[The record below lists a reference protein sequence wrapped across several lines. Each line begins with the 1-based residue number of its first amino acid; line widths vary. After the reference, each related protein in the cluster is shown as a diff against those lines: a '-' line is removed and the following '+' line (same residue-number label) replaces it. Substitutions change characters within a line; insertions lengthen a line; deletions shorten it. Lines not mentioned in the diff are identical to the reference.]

1 MKNNKHKILALKYRP
16 KNFEELI
23 GQDIIVQTIIN
34 SIKLDKLPNAYLLT
48 GIRGTGKTTLAR
60 LIAKA
65 LNCNKDF
72 LKEENCNCSHCEEI
86 TNSKHLDVLEID
98 AASNTGIDHVRSLI
112 ESSQYNPTSAKYKII
127 ILDEVHMLS
136 KQAFNGLLKTLE
148 EPPLHLK
155 FIFATTEVKKIPV
168 TIVSRCQRFDLHR
181 VSIEILFDNLKKISK
196 IENGKISDEAL
207 KLIAKAAEG
216 SVRDSLSLLDRTLV
230 DQHIMEKEIDE
241 PFVRKMLGIA
251 NRSKILELIHYIFQG
266 DQKKS
271 ITQLREMINEGI
283 EPANLLNDFLEITYF
298 ILQKKNLGNFDSNL
312 SISDSEIDMINL
324 ISKDVDT
331 STLIIFWQFVLKG
344 LDELSIVSNPI
355 LSLEMMVIRL
365 IHLKDMPSY
374 EGILDLINKSS
385 LKNDNDNV
393 ITEKYTKLDINE
405 KNEIN
410 KISKDQ
416 IKNSLQTKPELEL
429 TNPKKLTEDKNQEH
443 ISSFED
449 LIKLSSIKKEVEL
462 KYDLEKNVNLIKFS
476 EGKIDIGFN
485 ENLGKNFVRNLS
497 EKLLTWTGK
506 RWVITLT
513 KATGQKTFL
522 ERQSIMAEQLLV
534 KEKKGE
540 VYKKFKNIFPDGELI
555 GISKKEKI
563 MKDFS
568 DLITQ
573 AKKMQEKMKETQESL
588 KKIEVEGVS
597 GGNSVKIIMNGDGE
611 LKKIFLDDILMNESK
626 EIVEDLIV
634 AAHNDAKSKL
644 KKKTS
649 EEILKI
655 TGGVDLPPNFKFPF
669 Q

>member
-23 GQDIIVQTIIN
+23 GQDAIVQTIVN

-48 GIRGTGKTTLAR
+48 GIRGVGKTTTAR

-65 LNCNKDF
+65 INCNKNF
-72 LKEENCNCSHCEEI
+72 ILREKCNSNEYCHCEEI
-86 TNSKHLDVLEID
+86 RNSNHLDVLEMD
-98 AASNTGIDHVRSLI
+98 AASRTGIDDVRELI
-112 ESSQYNPTSAKYKII
+112 ESSRYNPTSAKYKIFI
-127 ILDEVHMLS
+127 IDEVHMLS
-136 KQAFNGLLKTLE
+136 RQAFNGLLKTLE
-148 EPPLHLK
+148 EPPPHLK

-168 TIVSRCQRFDLHR
+168 TIISRCQRFDLHR
-181 VSIEILFDNLKKISK
+181 VSIKILFDNLKKISK
-196 IENGKISDEAL
+196 IENGKISDGAL

-230 DQHIMEKEIDE
+230 DQHITEKEIDE

-271 ITQLREMINEGI
+271 IKQLREMINEGI
-283 EPANLLNDFLEITYF
+283 ESANLLNDFLEIIYF
-298 ILQKKNLGNFDSNL
+298 ILQKKSLGNFDSDL

-331 STLIIFWQFVLKG
+331 STLIIFWQFILKG

-355 LSLEMMVIRL
+355 LSLEMMVVRL

-374 EGILDLINKSS
+374 EGILDSISKSN
-385 LKNDNDNV
+385 LKNNNDNV
-393 ITEKYTKLDINE
+393 ITEKYTKVDINE

-416 IKNSLQTKPELEL
+416 IKNTLQTKPELGS
-429 TNPKKLTEDKNQEH
+429 TNPNKLIEEKNLEH
-443 ISSFED
+443 IPSFED

-462 KYDLEKNVNLIKFS
+462 KHDLEKNVNLIKFS

-485 ENLGKNFVRNLS
+485 ENLGKNFVRSLS

-506 RWVITLT
+506 RWLITLT
-513 KATGQKTFL
+513 KASGQKTFS
-522 ERQSIMAEQLLV
+522 ERQSIMAEQLLE

-555 GISKKEKI
+555 
-563 MKDFS
+563 
-568 DLITQ
+568 
-573 AKKMQEKMKETQESL
+573 
-588 KKIEVEGVS
+588 
-597 GGNSVKIIMNGDGE
+597 
-611 LKKIFLDDILMNESK
+611 
-626 EIVEDLIV
+626 
-634 AAHNDAKSKL
+634 
-644 KKKTS
+644 
-649 EEILKI
+649 EILKK
-655 TGGVDLPPNFKFPF
+655 D
-669 Q
+669 

>member
-23 GQDIIVQTIIN
+23 GQDAIVQTIVN

-48 GIRGTGKTTLAR
+48 GIRGVGKTTTAR

-65 LNCNKDF
+65 INCKKNFILREK
-72 LKEENCNCSHCEEI
+72 CNSNEYCHCEEI
-86 TNSKHLDVLEID
+86 RNSNHLDVLEMD
-98 AASNTGIDHVRSLI
+98 AASRTGIDDVRELI
-112 ESSQYNPTSAKYKII
+112 ESSRYNPTSAKYKIFI
-127 ILDEVHMLS
+127 IDEVHMLS

-148 EPPLHLK
+148 EPPPHLK

-168 TIVSRCQRFDLHR
+168 TIISRCQRFDLHR
-181 VSIEILFDNLKKISK
+181 VSIEILFNNLKKISK
-196 IENGKISDEAL
+196 IENGKISDGAL

-230 DQHIMEKEIDE
+230 DQHITEKEIDE

-271 ITQLREMINEGI
+271 IKQLREMINEGI
-283 EPANLLNDFLEITYF
+283 EPANLLNDFLEIIYF
-298 ILQKKNLGNFDSNL
+298 ILQKKSLGNFDSNL

-324 ISKDVDT
+324 ISKDVDI
-331 STLIIFWQFVLKG
+331 STLIIFWQFILKG

-355 LSLEMMVIRL
+355 LSLEMMVVRL

-374 EGILDLINKSS
+374 EGILDSINKSN
-385 LKNDNDNV
+385 LKNDNGNV
-393 ITEKYTKLDINE
+393 ISEKYTKVDIKE

-416 IKNSLQTKPELEL
+416 IKNTLQTKPELGS
-429 TNPKKLTEDKNQEH
+429 TNPKKLIEEKNLEH

-462 KYDLEKNVNLIKFS
+462 KHDLEKNVNLIKFS

-506 RWVITLT
+506 RWLITLT
-513 KATGQKTFL
+513 KASGQKTFS
-522 ERQSIMAEQLLV
+522 ERQSIMAEQLLE

-540 VYKKFKNIFPDGELI
+540 VCKKFKNIFPDGELI
-555 GISKKEKI
+555 
-563 MKDFS
+563 
-568 DLITQ
+568 
-573 AKKMQEKMKETQESL
+573 
-588 KKIEVEGVS
+588 
-597 GGNSVKIIMNGDGE
+597 
-611 LKKIFLDDILMNESK
+611 
-626 EIVEDLIV
+626 
-634 AAHNDAKSKL
+634 
-644 KKKTS
+644 
-649 EEILKI
+649 EILKK
-655 TGGVDLPPNFKFPF
+655 D
-669 Q
+669 

>member
-23 GQDIIVQTIIN
+23 GQDAIVQTIVN

-48 GIRGTGKTTLAR
+48 GIRGVGKTTTAR

-65 LNCNKDF
+65 INCKKNFILREK
-72 LKEENCNCSHCEEI
+72 CNSNEYCHCEEI
-86 TNSKHLDVLEID
+86 RNSNHLDVLEMD
-98 AASNTGIDHVRSLI
+98 AASRTGIDDVRELI
-112 ESSQYNPTSAKYKII
+112 ESSRYNPTSAKYKIFI
-127 ILDEVHMLS
+127 IDEVHMLS
-136 KQAFNGLLKTLE
+136 RQAFNGLLKTLE
-148 EPPLHLK
+148 EPPPHLK

-168 TIVSRCQRFDLHR
+168 TIISRCQRFDLHR

-196 IENGKISDEAL
+196 IENGKISDGAL

-230 DQHIMEKEIDE
+230 DQHITEKEIDE

-271 ITQLREMINEGI
+271 IKQLREMINEGI
-283 EPANLLNDFLEITYF
+283 EPANLLNDFLEIIYF
-298 ILQKKNLGNFDSNL
+298 ILQKKSLGNFDSNL

-324 ISKDVDT
+324 ISKDVDI
-331 STLIIFWQFVLKG
+331 STLIIFWQFILKG

-355 LSLEMMVIRL
+355 LSLEMMVVRL

-374 EGILDLINKSS
+374 EGILDSINKSN

-393 ITEKYTKLDINE
+393 ITEKYTKVDINE
-405 KNEIN
+405 KSEIN

-416 IKNSLQTKPELEL
+416 IKNTLQTKPELGS
-429 TNPKKLTEDKNQEH
+429 TNPNKLIEEKNLEH

-462 KYDLEKNVNLIKFS
+462 KHDLEKNVNLIKFS

-506 RWVITLT
+506 RWLITLT
-513 KATGQKTFL
+513 KASGQKTFS
-522 ERQSIMAEQLLV
+522 ERQSIMAEQLLE

-540 VYKKFKNIFPDGELI
+540 VCKKFKNIFPDGELI
-555 GISKKEKI
+555 
-563 MKDFS
+563 
-568 DLITQ
+568 
-573 AKKMQEKMKETQESL
+573 
-588 KKIEVEGVS
+588 
-597 GGNSVKIIMNGDGE
+597 
-611 LKKIFLDDILMNESK
+611 
-626 EIVEDLIV
+626 
-634 AAHNDAKSKL
+634 
-644 KKKTS
+644 
-649 EEILKI
+649 EILKK
-655 TGGVDLPPNFKFPF
+655 D
-669 Q
+669 

>member
-23 GQDIIVQTIIN
+23 GQDAIVQTIVN

-48 GIRGTGKTTLAR
+48 GIRGVGKTTTAR

-65 LNCNKDF
+65 INCKKNFILREK
-72 LKEENCNCSHCEEI
+72 CNSNEYCHCEEI
-86 TNSKHLDVLEID
+86 RNSNHLDVLEMD
-98 AASNTGIDHVRSLI
+98 AASRTGIDDVRELI
-112 ESSQYNPTSAKYKII
+112 ESSRYNPTSAKYKIFI
-127 ILDEVHMLS
+127 IDEVHMLS

-148 EPPLHLK
+148 EPPPHLK

-168 TIVSRCQRFDLHR
+168 TIISRCQRFDLHR
-181 VSIEILFDNLKKISK
+181 VSIKILFDNLKKISK
-196 IENGKISDEAL
+196 IENGKISDGAL

-230 DQHIMEKEIDE
+230 DQHITEKEIDE

-271 ITQLREMINEGI
+271 IKQLREMINEGI
-283 EPANLLNDFLEITYF
+283 ESANLLNDFLEIIYF
-298 ILQKKNLGNFDSNL
+298 ILQKKSLGNFDSNL

-324 ISKDVDT
+324 ISKDIDI
-331 STLIIFWQFVLKG
+331 STLIIFWQFILKG

-355 LSLEMMVIRL
+355 LSLEMMVVRL

-374 EGILDLINKSS
+374 EGILDSINKSN

-393 ITEKYTKLDINE
+393 ITEKYTKVDINE

-416 IKNSLQTKPELEL
+416 IKNTLQTKPELESA
-429 TNPKKLTEDKNQEH
+429 NPKKMIKEKNLEH

-462 KYDLEKNVNLIKFS
+462 KHDLEKNVNLIKFS

-485 ENLGKNFVRNLS
+485 ENLGKNFVRSLS

-506 RWVITLT
+506 RWLITLT
-513 KATGQKTFL
+513 KASGQKTFS
-522 ERQSIMAEQLLV
+522 ERQSIMAEQLLE

-555 GISKKEKI
+555 
-563 MKDFS
+563 
-568 DLITQ
+568 
-573 AKKMQEKMKETQESL
+573 
-588 KKIEVEGVS
+588 
-597 GGNSVKIIMNGDGE
+597 
-611 LKKIFLDDILMNESK
+611 
-626 EIVEDLIV
+626 
-634 AAHNDAKSKL
+634 
-644 KKKTS
+644 
-649 EEILKI
+649 EILKK
-655 TGGVDLPPNFKFPF
+655 D
-669 Q
+669 

>member
-23 GQDIIVQTIIN
+23 GQDAIVQTIVN

-48 GIRGTGKTTLAR
+48 GIRGVGKTTTAR

-65 LNCNKDF
+65 MNCKKNFILREK
-72 LKEENCNCSHCEEI
+72 CNSNEYCHCEEI
-86 TNSKHLDVLEID
+86 RNSNHLDVLEMD
-98 AASNTGIDHVRSLI
+98 AASRTGIDDVRELI
-112 ESSQYNPTSAKYKII
+112 ESSRYNPTSAKYKIFI
-127 ILDEVHMLS
+127 IDEVHMLS
-136 KQAFNGLLKTLE
+136 RQAFNGLLKTLE
-148 EPPLHLK
+148 EPPPHLK

-168 TIVSRCQRFDLHR
+168 TIISRCQRFDLHR
-181 VSIEILFDNLKKISK
+181 VSIKILFDNLKKISK
-196 IENGKISDEAL
+196 IENGKISDGAL

-230 DQHIMEKEIDE
+230 DQHITEKEIDE

-271 ITQLREMINEGI
+271 IKQLREMINEGI
-283 EPANLLNDFLEITYF
+283 EPANLLNDFLEIIYF
-298 ILQKKNLGNFDSNL
+298 ILQKKSLGNFDSNL

-331 STLIIFWQFVLKG
+331 STLIIFWQFILKG

-355 LSLEMMVIRL
+355 LSLEMMVVRL

-374 EGILDLINKSS
+374 EGILDSINKSN

-393 ITEKYTKLDINE
+393 ISEKYTKVDINE

-416 IKNSLQTKPELEL
+416 IKNTLQTKPELGSA
-429 TNPKKLTEDKNQEH
+429 NPKKLIEEKNLEH

-462 KYDLEKNVNLIKFS
+462 KHDLEKNVNLIKFS

-485 ENLGKNFVRNLS
+485 ENLGKNFVRSLS

-506 RWVITLT
+506 RWLITLT
-513 KATGQKTFL
+513 KASGQKTFS
-522 ERQSIMAEQLLV
+522 ERQSIMAEQLLE

-540 VYKKFKNIFPDGELI
+540 VCKKFKNIFPDGELI
-555 GISKKEKI
+555 
-563 MKDFS
+563 
-568 DLITQ
+568 
-573 AKKMQEKMKETQESL
+573 
-588 KKIEVEGVS
+588 
-597 GGNSVKIIMNGDGE
+597 
-611 LKKIFLDDILMNESK
+611 
-626 EIVEDLIV
+626 
-634 AAHNDAKSKL
+634 
-644 KKKTS
+644 
-649 EEILKI
+649 EILKK
-655 TGGVDLPPNFKFPF
+655 D
-669 Q
+669 

>member
-23 GQDIIVQTIIN
+23 GQDAIVQTIVN

-48 GIRGTGKTTLAR
+48 GIRGVGKTTTAR

-65 LNCNKDF
+65 INCKKNFILREK
-72 LKEENCNCSHCEEI
+72 CNSNEYCHCEEI
-86 TNSKHLDVLEID
+86 RNSNHLDVLEMD
-98 AASNTGIDHVRSLI
+98 AASRTGIDDVRELI
-112 ESSQYNPTSAKYKII
+112 ESSRYNPTSAKYKIFI
-127 ILDEVHMLS
+127 IDEVHMLS
-136 KQAFNGLLKTLE
+136 RQAFNGLLKTLE
-148 EPPLHLK
+148 EPPPHLK

-168 TIVSRCQRFDLHR
+168 TIISRCQRFDLHR
-181 VSIEILFDNLKKISK
+181 VSIKILFDNLKKISK
-196 IENGKISDEAL
+196 IENGKISDGAL

-230 DQHIMEKEIDE
+230 DQHITEKEIDE

-271 ITQLREMINEGI
+271 IKQLREMINEGI
-283 EPANLLNDFLEITYF
+283 ESANLLNDFLEIIYF
-298 ILQKKNLGNFDSNL
+298 ILQKKSLGNFDSDL

-331 STLIIFWQFVLKG
+331 STLIIFWQFILKG

-355 LSLEMMVIRL
+355 LSLEMMVVRL

-374 EGILDLINKSS
+374 EGILDSINKSN

-393 ITEKYTKLDINE
+393 ITEKYTKVDINE

-416 IKNSLQTKPELEL
+416 IKNTLQTKPELGSA
-429 TNPKKLTEDKNQEH
+429 NPKKLIEEKNLEH

-462 KYDLEKNVNLIKFS
+462 KHDLEKNVNLIKFS

-485 ENLGKNFVRNLS
+485 ENLGKNFVRSLS

-506 RWVITLT
+506 RWLITLT
-513 KATGQKTFL
+513 KASGQKTFS
-522 ERQSIMAEQLLV
+522 ERQSIMAEQLLE

-540 VYKKFKNIFPDGELI
+540 VCKKFKNIFPDGELI
-555 GISKKEKI
+555 
-563 MKDFS
+563 
-568 DLITQ
+568 
-573 AKKMQEKMKETQESL
+573 
-588 KKIEVEGVS
+588 
-597 GGNSVKIIMNGDGE
+597 
-611 LKKIFLDDILMNESK
+611 
-626 EIVEDLIV
+626 
-634 AAHNDAKSKL
+634 
-644 KKKTS
+644 
-649 EEILKI
+649 EILKK
-655 TGGVDLPPNFKFPF
+655 D
-669 Q
+669 

>member
-23 GQDIIVQTIIN
+23 GQDAIVQTIVN

-48 GIRGTGKTTLAR
+48 GIRGVGKTTTAR

-65 LNCNKDF
+65 INCNKNF
-72 LKEENCNCSHCEEI
+72 ILREKCNSNEYCHCEEI
-86 TNSKHLDVLEID
+86 RNSNHLDVLEMD
-98 AASNTGIDHVRSLI
+98 AASRTGIDDVRELI
-112 ESSQYNPTSAKYKII
+112 ESSRYNPTSAKYKIFI
-127 ILDEVHMLS
+127 IDEVHMLS
-136 KQAFNGLLKTLE
+136 RQAFNGLLKTLE
-148 EPPLHLK
+148 EPPPHLK

-168 TIVSRCQRFDLHR
+168 TIISRCQRFDLHR

-196 IENGKISDEAL
+196 IENGKISDGAL

-230 DQHIMEKEIDE
+230 DQHITEKEIDE

-271 ITQLREMINEGI
+271 IKQLREMINEGI
-283 EPANLLNDFLEITYF
+283 ESANLLNDFLEIIYF
-298 ILQKKNLGNFDSNL
+298 ILQKKSLGNFDSDL

-331 STLIIFWQFVLKG
+331 STLIIFWQFILKG

-355 LSLEMMVIRL
+355 LSLEMMVVRL

-374 EGILDLINKSS
+374 EGILDSINKSN

-393 ITEKYTKLDINE
+393 ITEKYTKVDINE

-416 IKNSLQTKPELEL
+416 IKNTLQTKPELGS
-429 TNPKKLTEDKNQEH
+429 TNPKKLIEEKNLEH

-462 KYDLEKNVNLIKFS
+462 KHDLEKNVNLIKFS

-506 RWVITLT
+506 RWLITLT
-513 KATGQKTFL
+513 KASGQKTFS
-522 ERQSIMAEQLLV
+522 ERQSIMAEQLLE

-540 VYKKFKNIFPDGELI
+540 VCKKFKNIFPDGELI
-555 GISKKEKI
+555 
-563 MKDFS
+563 
-568 DLITQ
+568 
-573 AKKMQEKMKETQESL
+573 
-588 KKIEVEGVS
+588 
-597 GGNSVKIIMNGDGE
+597 
-611 LKKIFLDDILMNESK
+611 
-626 EIVEDLIV
+626 
-634 AAHNDAKSKL
+634 
-644 KKKTS
+644 
-649 EEILKI
+649 EILKK
-655 TGGVDLPPNFKFPF
+655 D
-669 Q
+669 

>member
-16 KNFEELI
+16 KNFKELI
-23 GQDIIVQTIIN
+23 GQDIMVETITN
-34 SIKLDKLPNAYLLT
+34 SIKLNKLPNAYLLT
-48 GIRGTGKTTLAR
+48 GIRGIGKTTTAR

-65 LNCNKDF
+65 INCKKNFILREK
-72 LKEENCNCSHCEEI
+72 CNSDEYCHCEEI
-86 TNSKHLDVLEID
+86 RNSNHLDVLEMD
-98 AASNTGIDHVRSLI
+98 AASRTGIDDVRELI
-112 ESSQYNPTSAKYKII
+112 ESSRYNPTSAKYKIFI
-127 ILDEVHMLS
+127 IDEVHMLS
-136 KQAFNGLLKTLE
+136 RQAFNGLLKTLE
-148 EPPLHLK
+148 EPPPHLK

-168 TIVSRCQRFDLHR
+168 TIISRCQRFDLHR
-181 VSIEILFDNLKKISK
+181 VSIESLVNKLKKISK
-196 IENGKISDEAL
+196 IENGKISDGAL

-230 DQHIMEKEIDE
+230 DQHITEKEIDE

-271 ITQLREMINEGI
+271 IKQLREMINEGI
-283 EPANLLNDFLEITYF
+283 ESANLLNDFLEIIYF
-298 ILQKKNLGNFDSNL
+298 ILQKKSLGNFDSNL

-324 ISKDVDT
+324 ISKDVDI
-331 STLIIFWQFVLKG
+331 STLIIFWQFILKG

-355 LSLEMMVIRL
+355 LSLEMMVVRL

-374 EGILDLINKSS
+374 EGILDSINKSN

-393 ITEKYTKLDINE
+393 ITEKYTKVDINE

-416 IKNSLQTKPELEL
+416 IKNTLQTKPELGS
-429 TNPKKLTEDKNQEH
+429 TNPKKLIEEKNLEH

-462 KYDLEKNVNLIKFS
+462 KHDLEKNVNLIKFS

-513 KATGQKTFL
+513 KAVGQKTFS
-522 ERQSIMAEQLLV
+522 ERQSIMAEQLLE

-540 VYKKFKNIFPDGELI
+540 VCKKFKNIFPDGELI
-555 GISKKEKI
+555 
-563 MKDFS
+563 
-568 DLITQ
+568 
-573 AKKMQEKMKETQESL
+573 
-588 KKIEVEGVS
+588 
-597 GGNSVKIIMNGDGE
+597 
-611 LKKIFLDDILMNESK
+611 
-626 EIVEDLIV
+626 
-634 AAHNDAKSKL
+634 
-644 KKKTS
+644 
-649 EEILKI
+649 EILKK
-655 TGGVDLPPNFKFPF
+655 D
-669 Q
+669 

>member
-23 GQDIIVQTIIN
+23 GQDAIVQTIVN

-48 GIRGTGKTTLAR
+48 GIRGVGKTTTAR

-65 LNCNKDF
+65 INCKKNFILREK
-72 LKEENCNCSHCEEI
+72 CNSNEYCHCEEI
-86 TNSKHLDVLEID
+86 RNSNHLDVLEMD
-98 AASNTGIDHVRSLI
+98 AASRTGIDDVRELI
-112 ESSQYNPTSAKYKII
+112 ESSRYNPTSAKYKIFI
-127 ILDEVHMLS
+127 IDEVHMLS
-136 KQAFNGLLKTLE
+136 RQAFNGLLKTLE
-148 EPPLHLK
+148 EPPPHLK

-168 TIVSRCQRFDLHR
+168 TIISRCQRFDLHR
-181 VSIEILFDNLKKISK
+181 VSIKILFDNLKKISK
-196 IENGKISDEAL
+196 IENGKISDGAL

-230 DQHIMEKEIDE
+230 DQHITEKEIDE

-271 ITQLREMINEGI
+271 IKQLREMINEGI
-283 EPANLLNDFLEITYF
+283 EPANLLNDFLEIIYF
-298 ILQKKNLGNFDSNL
+298 ILQKKSLGNFDSNL

-324 ISKDVDT
+324 ISKDVDI
-331 STLIIFWQFVLKG
+331 STLIIFWQFILKG

-355 LSLEMMVIRL
+355 LSLEMMVVRL

-374 EGILDLINKSS
+374 EGILDSINKSN

-393 ITEKYTKLDINE
+393 ITEKYTKVDIKE

-416 IKNSLQTKPELEL
+416 IKNTLQTKPELGS
-429 TNPKKLTEDKNQEH
+429 TNPKKLIEEKNLEH

-462 KYDLEKNVNLIKFS
+462 KHDLEKNVNLIKFS

-506 RWVITLT
+506 RWLITLT
-513 KATGQKTFL
+513 KASGQKTFS
-522 ERQSIMAEQLLV
+522 ERQSIMAEQLLE

-540 VYKKFKNIFPDGELI
+540 VCKKFKNIFPDGELI
-555 GISKKEKI
+555 
-563 MKDFS
+563 
-568 DLITQ
+568 
-573 AKKMQEKMKETQESL
+573 
-588 KKIEVEGVS
+588 
-597 GGNSVKIIMNGDGE
+597 
-611 LKKIFLDDILMNESK
+611 
-626 EIVEDLIV
+626 
-634 AAHNDAKSKL
+634 
-644 KKKTS
+644 
-649 EEILKI
+649 EILKK
-655 TGGVDLPPNFKFPF
+655 D
-669 Q
+669 